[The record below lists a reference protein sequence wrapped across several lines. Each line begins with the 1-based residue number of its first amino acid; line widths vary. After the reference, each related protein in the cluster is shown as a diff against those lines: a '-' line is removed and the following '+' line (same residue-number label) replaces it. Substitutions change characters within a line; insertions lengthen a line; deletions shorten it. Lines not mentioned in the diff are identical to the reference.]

1 MDTSSRPIRNDIE
14 TMRNTVLFDGP
25 DRGHRLSR
33 FWMLLTLSS
42 MLAAAG
48 VVADSTATVIGAI
61 IVAPML
67 LPIQGTTLA
76 TVLGDRT
83 NLVRSVLLVIL
94 GAAASLVIGYLIG
107 LVVVNDVVAETNSQ
121 VASRVSPGLID
132 ILAALGTGVVGSIAL
147 VRRDISDTLPV
158 VAIAISLVPP
168 LVVVGLALEAGAYS
182 QSLGALLLFV
192 TNVTAILAIGIV
204 AIGIVVM
211 ALYGIYR
218 GPISP
223 DVSGRK
229 TVNRR
234 KAVLVIFTMMLI
246 VGIPLTIS
254 SIGSSTS
261 ALRESAVRTAAE
273 TWTRA
278 EGWDLLDVTTD
289 YDGMKAR
296 VTGPLPI
303 PGVGPFKKLLV
314 DSGID
319 TQDIDIDLVPSYIVK
334 LEGP

>member
-1 MDTSSRPIRNDIE
+1 MNLWGTSPLLWRRAAAVLGGTVDTSSRPIRNDIE

-121 VASRVSPGLID
+121 VASRVSPG
-132 ILAALGTGVVGSIAL
+132 
-147 VRRDISDTLPV
+147 
-158 VAIAISLVPP
+158 
-168 LVVVGLALEAGAYS
+168 
-182 QSLGALLLFV
+182 
-192 TNVTAILAIGIV
+192 
-204 AIGIVVM
+204 
-211 ALYGIYR
+211 
-218 GPISP
+218 
-223 DVSGRK
+223 
-229 TVNRR
+229 
-234 KAVLVIFTMMLI
+234 
-246 VGIPLTIS
+246 
-254 SIGSSTS
+254 
-261 ALRESAVRTAAE
+261 
-273 TWTRA
+273 
-278 EGWDLLDVTTD
+278 
-289 YDGMKAR
+289 
-296 VTGPLPI
+296 
-303 PGVGPFKKLLV
+303 
-314 DSGID
+314 
-319 TQDIDIDLVPSYIVK
+319 
-334 LEGP
+334 